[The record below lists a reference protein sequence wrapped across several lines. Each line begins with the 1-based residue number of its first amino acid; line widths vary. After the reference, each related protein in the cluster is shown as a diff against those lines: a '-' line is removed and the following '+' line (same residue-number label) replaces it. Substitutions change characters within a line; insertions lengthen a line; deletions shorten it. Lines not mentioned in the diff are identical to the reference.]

1 MTQTKIEKLSAQVD
15 DFCGTSGIMFIFE
28 EKTHELIRELL
39 KAIYEDT
46 AHKADYCGMLERLRI
61 RCDCSERLMSATI
74 GTIGY
79 ELYDKNAPKLA
90 ESSFRIAVNMCP
102 DAGCGTNL
110 AYVCRR
116 HRDEVDT
123 SDVEVMDLL
132 LEGVKKRN
140 PYSLINMA
148 LHFALNLGMEAD
160 WKLAD
165 RMIGLLKSDEKETDS
180 AVQWW
185 NDLAKEDD
193 EEGIL
198 VLCWL
203 ERHGKHM
210 VSPQLREKFVGLR
223 QRSPKTPQWIVEPF
237 KKE

>member
-1 MTQTKIEKLSAQVD
+1 MTQTKFEKLSAQVD
-15 DFCGTSGIMFIFE
+15 DFCGNSGIMFIFE

-46 AHKADYCGMLERLRI
+46 EHKADYCGMLERLRV
-61 RCDCSERLMSATI
+61 RCDCSERMMSATI

-79 ELYDKNAPKLA
+79 DLYDKNAPKLA

-116 HRDEVDT
+116 HRNEVVT
-123 SDVEVMDLL
+123 SDVEVIDLL
-132 LEGVKKRN
+132 LNGVKQRAALD
-140 PYSLINMA
+140 LINMA
-148 LHFALNLGMEAD
+148 LHFAQNLGREDD

-165 RMIGLLKSDEKETDS
+165 RMIGLINPDEKNTAS
-180 AVQWW
+180 AVEWW
-185 NDLAKEDD
+185 SKLAEEDD
-193 EEGIL
+193 DEGVL

-203 ERHGKHM
+203 ERHGKHTA
-210 VSPQLREKFVGLR
+210 SDQIGEKSTKLR
-223 QRSPKTPQWIVEPF
+223 QKYPHIPQWIFEAK